1 MAAAIP
7 DLGPEPL
14 KPFTREDLP
23 GLALSKR
30 ELDVLLR
37 SKAIIQPLR
46 GVYVDARLADD
57 PVIKGRAAALVLPD
71 GAALARRTAAWIH
84 GIDARGPGELD
95 QPLPVDCVVPAARA
109 SVPKRPGLVA
119 YEAVLPAE
127 DIGIVD
133 GVPVTTPDRTA
144 LDLARHSK
152 VFMGLAV
159 LDAFGNAKLIDVEA
173 LRERVVALKGQ
184 RGIAQARRLLALHDP
199 RAESFGESWL
209 RLRAIDAGF
218 PRPDLQIWMTD
229 DNGFG
234 TYRLDLGW
242 PALRVAVEY
251 DGEEFHSSP
260 DHRLRDAHRR
270 ADLARRWGWHCMGV
284 GKGEVLGQSLRLE
297 KGIGAL
303 IGMAPQILRRAW

>member
-1 MAAAIP
+1 MAASIP

-14 KPFTREDLP
+14 APFTREDLP

-30 ELDVLLR
+30 DLDALLR
-37 SKAIIQPLR
+37 TAAIVQPLR
-46 GVYVDARLADD
+46 GVYVDARIADD
-57 PVIKGRAAALVLPD
+57 PAIRGRAAALVLPE

-95 QPLPVDCVVPAARA
+95 QPLPVECVVPAARG
-109 SVPKRPGLVA
+109 SVPRRPGLVSF
-119 YEAVLPAE
+119 EAALPPE
-127 DIGIVD
+127 DIAILD

-144 LDLARHSK
+144 LDLARWSK

-159 LDAFGNAKLIDVEA
+159 LDAFGNAKLIDLDA
-173 LRERVVALKGQ
+173 LRDRVDTLKGQ
-184 RGIAQARRLLALHDP
+184 RGIAQARRLLGLCDP

-218 PRPDLQIWMTD
+218 PRPDLQIWITD
-229 DNGFG
+229 DHGLG
-234 TYRLDLGW
+234 IYRLDLGW
-242 PALRVAVEY
+242 PTLKVAVEY

-260 DHRLRDAHRR
+260 EHRLRDARRR
-270 ADLARRWGWHCMGV
+270 AQLAQRWGWHCIGV

-303 IGMAPQILRRAW
+303 LGVAPQILRRSW